1 MSENLINNAKIV
13 NNEQTKGP
21 KDITESNISPK
32 KISNTV
38 NYIPFTKKWRV
49 KLYILNENGQ
59 WDDKGIGNVFLAN
72 ESEQISNLDGG
83 KQNPGQLI
91 KKLIMLKEKTDEKI
105 FNIDIIKENIDFH
118 NQRGTILTWKKGGS
132 YGQDNNAISFQDKE
146 GVLEILK
153 NIKIINGKKFSE
165 EDLIKEEGPEIL
177 SDVSIDNLPNLVR
190 EYGPHMEEQKLSE
203 FIEYLKE
210 TKFEFIKKL
219 GKILENEEKKNEDVK
234 SCVSYTSLET
244 NVTLNIKRD
253 NSGESSKEI
262 TNCSENNKKI
272 NNPCFN
278 KNINYIFNIFKNLIL
293 IGENELLEILFN
305 DDCYLITFG
314 AFEYDNVQSNKKVPH
329 RKYFKD
335 IVKFKNPLNIQDEEL
350 LQKINQNLRL
360 SYFRDTA
367 FSRLIDDNTNRAINT
382 IIQMNQG
389 EIIQYFI
396 NNKEYLDILF
406 SQLKTD
412 EDILIQKDAILFLSE
427 LITCS
432 KNVVQSRITFNEVLC
447 EKGILPILNNLVE
460 NNATKSTKNNS
471 INKEI
476 KEINQKIKIN
486 AIEIFISILSA
497 VPNLVKQY
505 LSDNE
510 GDLLQR
516 LADILLYNTNFG
528 IKYEV
533 SQIFKTLIEGEGE
546 PYDKKIIFNSTI
558 ERFINYLISPSVE
571 NKNEISS
578 TIQII
583 IEIFIAWF
591 NTMGFDSQYWLDKFE
606 INKVII
612 KLLKEENKI
621 IILYTIKLL
630 KVILD
635 NSEHYICIKIITNEL
650 CTLLT
655 NIFNKN
661 MKKNNII
668 TSCLLNLFDSISL
681 TNTYILNIIMNYTS
695 EFFYKNKEYFK
706 NIILRYEGK
715 STPKKTLLSY
725 LNINT
730 ITETSLKEIEPIFC
744 TSQDISNPINFKDN
758 DYEEDFNY
766 YNNNLL
772 KDVYEEENDLINKG
786 GDLFNIGNNLENK
799 MDYLSKKRHHADSE
813 KNIDDIVDN
822 DDDYY
827 YNYDDN
833 DHYEHLNKRINNY
846 EDSVYKNFNIYCNR
860 KNKNKDYIGLPL
872 KETVVDEDI
881 LFNQLEEEDNMY

>member
-1 MSENLINNAKIV
+1 MSENLFNNTKII
-13 NNEQTKGP
+13 NNEQTKNA
-21 KDITESNISPK
+21 KDNTELNISPK
-32 KISNTV
+32 KHANTI

-72 ESEQISNLDGG
+72 ETEQESNLDGG

-118 NQRGTILTWKKGGS
+118 NQRGTILTWKKGGT

-165 EDLIKEEGPEIL
+165 EDLIKEESPEIL

-190 EYGPHMEEQKLSE
+190 EYGPHMDEQKLSE

-210 TKFEFIKKL
+210 TNFEFIKKL
-219 GKILENEEKKNEDVK
+219 GTILENEEKKNEDVK

-253 NSGESSKEI
+253 NSSESSKEI
-262 TNCSENNKKI
+262 INCSENNKKI
-272 NNPCFN
+272 NKPCFN
-278 KNINYIFNIFKNLIL
+278 KNINYIYNIFKNLIL

-314 AFEYDNVQSNKKVPH
+314 AFEYDNMQSNKKVPH
-329 RKYFKD
+329 RKYFKE
-335 IVKFKNPLNIQDEEL
+335 IVKFKNPLNIQDEDL
-350 LQKINQNLRL
+350 LKKINQNLRL
-360 SYFRDTA
+360 AYFRDTA
-367 FSRLIDDNTNRAINT
+367 FSRLIDDNTNRTINT

-389 EIIQYFI
+389 EIVQYFI
-396 NNKEYLDILF
+396 NNKEYLEILF
-406 SQLKTD
+406 SQLKSD
-412 EDILIQKDAILFLSE
+412 DDILIQKDAILFLSE
-427 LITCS
+427 LISCS

-447 EKGILPILNNLVE
+447 EKGILPILNNLIE
-460 NNATKSTKNNS
+460 NKKTKNIS
-471 INKEI
+471 IKEI

-546 PYDKKIIFNSTI
+546 PFDKKIIFNSTI
-558 ERFINYLISPSVE
+558 ERFINYLISPSTE

-583 IEIFIAWF
+583 IEIFIVWF
-591 NTMGFDSQYWLDKFE
+591 NTMGFDSQYWLEKFE
-606 INKVII
+606 INKIII

-630 KVILD
+630 KIILD

-655 NIFNKN
+655 NIFSKN
-661 MKKNNII
+661 MKNNNII

-681 TNTYILNIIMNYTS
+681 NNTYILNIIMNYSS
-695 EFFYKNKEYFK
+695 EFFYKNKDYFN

-715 STPKKTLLSY
+715 SIPKKNMLTY
-725 LNINT
+725 LNNNT

-744 TSQDISNPINFKDN
+744 TSQEDINNTNTNTFKEN
-758 DYEEDFNY
+758 VYEEDFNY

-772 KDVYEEENDLINKG
+772 KDDYEEENDLINKN
-786 GDLFNIGNNLENK
+786 GDFFNIGNNLENK
-799 MDYLSKKRHHADSE
+799 MDYLSKKRHNSD
-813 KNIDDIVDN
+813 KIIDDIVDN
-822 DDDYY
+822 EEDDDDYY
-827 YNYDDN
+827 NYVEC
-833 DHYEHLNKRINNY
+833 EHLNKRLNNY
-846 EDSVYKNFNIYCNR
+846 DDNIYKNFNIYCNR
-860 KNKNKDYIGLPL
+860 KNKNKEYVGLPL
-872 KETVVDEDI
+872 KETDMDDDI
-881 LFNQLEEEDNMY
+881 LFNQLDEEDNMY